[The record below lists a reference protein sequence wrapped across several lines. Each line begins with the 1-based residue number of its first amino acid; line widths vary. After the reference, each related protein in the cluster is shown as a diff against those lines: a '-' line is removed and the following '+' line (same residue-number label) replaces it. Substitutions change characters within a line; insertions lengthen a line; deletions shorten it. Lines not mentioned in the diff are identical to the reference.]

1 MTRVLTANIRRA
13 GSSWLHP
20 CLEHVIISTDAYYMI
35 RRLPHLPGDQAGV
48 HQEARAVDYKIP
60 G

>member
-1 MTRVLTANIRRA
+1 M
-13 GSSWLHP
+13 
-20 CLEHVIISTDAYYMI
+20 DAYYLI
-35 RRLPHLPGDQAGV
+35 RRLPHLPGDRSGV